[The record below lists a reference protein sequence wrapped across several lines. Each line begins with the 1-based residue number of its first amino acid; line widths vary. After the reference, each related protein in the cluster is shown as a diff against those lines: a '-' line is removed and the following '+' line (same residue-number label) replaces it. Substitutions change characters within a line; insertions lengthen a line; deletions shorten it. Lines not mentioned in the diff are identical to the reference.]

1 MAAFEPLQHPHSLCV
16 EKHCG
21 FAILVI
27 CPAAT
32 HRSCKEARAIQESQP
47 RDVVSRLNRTE
58 NQMCFCRGK
67 QVKCSHEVSELL
79 QLLHG
84 ESSASST
91 TSRTPAAASLGNT
104 GEQRELYLDPLPK
117 KEENLTEPCWRAV
130 LEKSKGDLRSLHA
143 PLLEGLKHYTSCW

>member
-16 EKHCG
+16 EKHRR

-91 TSRTPAAASLGNT
+91 TSCTPAAASLGNT

-117 KEENLTEPCWRAV
+117 KRRKFYRT
-130 LEKSKGDLRSLHA
+130 
-143 PLLEGLKHYTSCW
+143 LLEICVRKV

>member
-1 MAAFEPLQHPHSLCV
+1 MAAFEPLRHPHSLRV

-32 HRSCKEARAIQESQP
+32 HWSCKEACAIQESQP
-47 RDVVSRLNRTE
+47 QDVVSRLNQTE

-91 TSRTPAAASLGNT
+91 TSRTAAAASLGNT
-104 GEQRELYLDPLPK
+104 GEQRALRPPPK
-117 KEENLTEPCWRAV
+117 KKKKILQNLAGELC
-130 LEKSKGDLRSLHA
+130 
-143 PLLEGLKHYTSCW
+143 